1 MSACL
6 SNGVTLLLF
15 QLPVSW
21 SCPVSNNNSPPVK
34 LSLMATIAMERIGRL
49 FINLQQVRALPQ
61 MLTEAAPSMPGTLR
75 DTEVPG
81 FFRERYIHA
90 GYRPLHQG
98 WRYCNMY
105 YITHTAMYIISG
117 FIIGKTSLK
126 EANIMVS
133 HLLINTGTTSCRCSS
148 VTTRPSTC
156 GPTC

>member
-1 MSACL
+1 
-6 SNGVTLLLF
+6 
-15 QLPVSW
+15 
-21 SCPVSNNNSPPVK
+21 
-34 LSLMATIAMERIGRL
+34 MATIVMERIGRL
-49 FINLQQVRALPQ
+49 FINLQQVRAVPQ
-61 MLTEAAPSMPGTLR
+61 MLTEVAPSMPGTLR

-105 YITHTAMYIISG
+105 YNTHNAMYIISG
-117 FIIGKTSLK
+117 FIIVKTSLK
-126 EANIMVS
+126 EAYIMVS
-133 HLLINTGTTSCRCSS
+133 RLLINTGTTSCRCSS